1 MECSFIEASGE
12 MPSIVA
18 PVPNPDK
25 RKSWLATT
33 AFTASVPAM
42 LGLPPKQLEP
52 PAQDSAENA
61 GNPEN
66 PDGEPQY
73 ARVDLLSKR
82 NSQQSSR
89 SATPRQLKPRYI
101 ICIIGMLCH
110 WRKCV
115 YRRLKAIYDD

>member
-52 PAQDSAENA
+52 PAPDSVENA
-61 GNPEN
+61 GN

-73 ARVDLLSKR
+73 ARVDLLTKR
-82 NSQQSSR
+82 NSKQSSR
-89 SATPRQLKPRYI
+89 SATPRQLKPR
-101 ICIIGMLCH
+101 
-110 WRKCV
+110 
-115 YRRLKAIYDD
+115 